1 MLNILTSI
9 GLSDDFGECPKDFL
23 SIAAENS
30 RNLDS
35 LPASKLFVNV
45 TQNGIPAK
53 RLEEG
58 MPIRWGNETMAIPI
72 LPDGNYSSS

>member
-1 MLNILTSI
+1 MSNSLSCVGI
-9 GLSDDFGECPKDFL
+9 SDDFGECPKEFL

-30 RNLDS
+30 RTLDA

-58 MPIRWGNETMAIPI
+58 MPIRWGNETVAIPV